1 MIAYTTYSEAGG
13 VGKTTLAA
21 NMAHMHTKHD
31 LDVLTVD
38 LDPQQGSLTYLL
50 DIDTA
55 RDDPEID
62 NITRH
67 LIDRPKGQLAEL
79 INKTPYGFD
88 IIPSHNMLEN
98 LGTLLNQA
106 EEMADELGEG
116 FHPND
121 RLRQI
126 LGEAGVGNQYDIIII
141 DPPATAGP
149 HLYNAVAATR
159 SLLVPV
165 EPTGKGIQ
173 SVSGIEDI
181 VANLEGQLCFEVGV
195 LAVVPNGIG
204 QTTDQQRYLQE
215 INAMGYEVPVVIR
228 NRTSLFEG
236 CWDERCTAIEYIET
250 HRSQKREYEL
260 QTVEK
265 LQKLTTHIEE
275 VGSQ

>member
-21 NMAHMHTKHD
+21 NMAHMHAKHD
-31 LDVLTVD
+31 LDVLTID

-50 DIDTA
+50 DIDIT
-55 RDDPEID
+55 RDDPEVD
-62 NITRH
+62 NIARH
-67 LIDRPKGQLAEL
+67 LIDRPKGQLTEL

-106 EEMADELGEG
+106 EEMADELSEG

-121 RLRQI
+121 QLRQV
-126 LGEAGVGNQYDIIII
+126 LGDGGVSNEYDIIIV

-149 HLYNAVAATR
+149 HLYNAVTATR
-159 SLLVPV
+159 SLVIPV

-181 VANLEGQLCFEVGV
+181 VANLERQLGFEVGV

-215 INAMGYEVPVVIR
+215 INAMGYEIPVVIR
-228 NRTSLFEG
+228 NRTSLFG
-236 CWDERCTAIEYIET
+236 RVAKSSRI
-250 HRSQKREYEL
+250 Q
-260 QTVEK
+260 
-265 LQKLTTHIEE
+265 
-275 VGSQ
+275 

>member
-21 NMAHMHTKHD
+21 NMAHMHAKHD
-31 LDVLTVD
+31 LDVLTID

-50 DIDTA
+50 DIDIT
-55 RDDPEID
+55 RDDPEVD

-67 LIDRPKGQLAEL
+67 LIDRRKGQLTEL
-79 INKTPYGFD
+79 INKTPHGFD

-98 LGTLLNQA
+98 LGDLLKQA
-106 EEMADELGEG
+106 EELATDLGEE
-116 FHPND
+116 FNPND

-126 LGEAGVGNQYDIIII
+126 LSEAGVGNQYDIIIV

-165 EPTGKGIQ
+165 EPTGKGIK
-173 SVSGIEDI
+173 SVNGIEDI
-181 VANLEGQLCFEVGV
+181 VDNLEGQLGFEAGV

-204 QTTDQQRYLQE
+204 QTTDQQRYLDE
-215 INAMGYEVPVVIR
+215 VADLGYEVPVVLR
-228 NRTSLFEG
+228 DRTSLLEG
-236 CWDERCTAIEYIET
+236 CWDARCTAIEYIES
-250 HRSQKREYEL
+250 HRSQKRDYEL
-260 QTVEK
+260 DTIAK
-265 LQKLTTHIEE
+265 LEELTTHIEE